1 MIFAIYDDAGEEFV
15 GWGDTVEEAYYK
27 LTEMISVDRPTEILF
42 YEAKSINVK
51 VKMDITFAVL

>member
-1 MIFAIYDDAGEEFV
+1 MIFAIYDDGEEFV

-27 LTEMISVDRPTEILF
+27 LTEMISVDMPTEILF